1 VNVGELAMNIGC
13 LQRWCLRLKDLQQG
27 VRIEIVG
34 YKGIQF
40 SKPLVLLKGMGF
52 GDPEKTEAAKREL
65 LENGLS

>member
-1 VNVGELAMNIGC
+1 
-13 LQRWCLRLKDLQQG
+13 LQQG